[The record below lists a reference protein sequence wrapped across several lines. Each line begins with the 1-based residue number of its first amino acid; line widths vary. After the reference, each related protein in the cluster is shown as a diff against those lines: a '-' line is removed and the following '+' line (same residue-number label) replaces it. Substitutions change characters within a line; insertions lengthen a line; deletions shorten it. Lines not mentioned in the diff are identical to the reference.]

1 MKTSLPAVRQES
13 LNQTH
18 VSYEANAMFGDLMN
32 RAKALARFLDTS
44 TTNELA
50 GGIKYNQEERTG
62 AGHAFSL
69 LHDYLKKAEGA
80 YADVIAKL
88 SKAKY

>member
-1 MKTSLPAVRQES
+1 MIASLSTVRKGS
-13 LNQTH
+13 LDKTH

-50 GGIKYNQEERTG
+50 GGVEYNQEERAG
-62 AGHAFSL
+62 A
-69 LHDYLKKAEGA
+69 
-80 YADVIAKL
+80 
-88 SKAKY
+88 